1 MSKKQD
7 IAAGFLGA
15 IAQGKEQAKTDRR
28 LAQDAKLGR
37 AVTLLDPA
45 QVKPRTD
52 NTRPARAGHVVALA
66 ESIAAAGLVQSPAVD
81 KAHHLIAGLNRLE
94 ACRLLMTAPK
104 DRLGFA
110 KALDAWDDEL
120 GARIAAL
127 PEPRRLPEPLNAG
140 KLPVR
145 VLTELDAHE
154 DPAAA
159 LAAEAAENTA
169 RKAYTMQEVR
179 DLAQKLRAAGYR
191 EIVGRPKKG
200 QKALRPALELVLGQ
214 SASTVRRILGKKEAG
229 KTEAD
234 KHAAALRRLQKA
246 CRVVAQ
252 IPLPDKK
259 SVPHL
264 RRVLAAA
271 DELARAL
278 PDAAE
283 ELATL

>member
-1 MSKKQD
+1 MSRKQD

-15 IAQGKEQAKTDRR
+15 IAQGKEQGKTDRR

-45 QVKPRTD
+45 QVRPRTD

-66 ESIAAAGLVQSPAVD
+66 ESIAAAGLVQPPAVD
-81 KAHHLIAGLNRLE
+81 KAHRLIAGLNRLE
-94 ACRLLMTAPK
+94 ACRLLMLAPA
-104 DRLGFA
+104 DRQTFA
-110 KALDAWDDEL
+110 KALDGWDDEL
-120 GARIAAL
+120 AARLVAL
-127 PEPRRLPEPLNAG
+127 PEPGQLPEPLNAG

-145 VLTELDAHE
+145 VLVDLDAHD

-169 RKAYTMQEVR
+169 RKAYTMPEVR

-191 EIVGRPKKG
+191 EVVGRPKKG
-200 QKALRPALELVLGQ
+200 EKALRPALELVLGQ
-214 SASTVRRILGKKEAG
+214 SASTVRRILGTKETNKPAG
-229 KTEAD
+229 D
-234 KHAAALRRLQKA
+234 DHAATLRRLQKA
-246 CRVVAQ
+246 CRAAVG
-252 IPLPDKK
+252 IPLPDKTP
-259 SVPHL
+259 VPHL

-278 PDAAE
+278 PEAAK
-283 ELATL
+283 ELANL

>member
-1 MSKKQD
+1 MSRKQD

-15 IAQGKEQAKTDRR
+15 IAQGQEQGKTDRR
-28 LAQDAKLGR
+28 LAQDAKLAR
-37 AVTLLDPA
+37 AVTLLEPA
-45 QVKPRTD
+45 QVRPRTD
-52 NTRPARAGHVVALA
+52 NTRPARAAHVVALA
-66 ESIAAAGLVQSPAVD
+66 ESIAAAGLVQCPAVD
-81 KAHHLIAGLNRLE
+81 RAHRLIAGLNRLE

-104 DRLGFA
+104 DRQGFA
-110 KALDAWDDEL
+110 KALDGWDDEL

-145 VLTELDAHE
+145 VLTELDAQD

-169 RKAYTMQEVR
+169 RKAYSGQEIR
-179 DLAQKLRAAGYR
+179 DLAQRLRAAGYR

-200 QKALRPALELVLGQ
+200 EKALRPALELVLGQ
-214 SASTVRRILGKKEAG
+214 SASTVRRILGKKEAKDPG
-229 KTEAD
+229 DTN
-234 KHAAALRRLQKA
+234 AAALRRLHKA
-246 CRVVAQ
+246 CRAVAG
-252 IPLPDKK
+252 IILPDKK
-259 SVPHL
+259 SAPHL

-283 ELATL
+283 ELANL

>member
-1 MSKKQD
+1 MSKKTD

-28 LAQDAKLGR
+28 LAQDARVGR
-37 AVTLLDPA
+37 AVTLLDPD
-45 QVKPRTD
+45 QVRPRTD

-81 KAHHLIAGLNRLE
+81 KAHRLIAGLNRLE
-94 ACRLLMTAPK
+94 ACRLLMLPSK
-104 DRLGFA
+104 DRLGFV
-110 KALDAWDDEL
+110 KALDAYDDEL
-120 GARIAAL
+120 DARIAAL
-127 PEPRRLPEPLNAG
+127 PDARRLPEPLNAG

-169 RKAYTMQEVR
+169 RKAYSGQEIR
-179 DLAQKLRAAGYR
+179 DLAQRLRAAGYR

-229 KTEAD
+229 KTDAE
-234 KHAAALRRLQKA
+234 KHADALRRLQKV

-283 ELATL
+283 ELSNL

>member
-1 MSKKQD
+1 MSKKTD

-28 LAQDAKLGR
+28 LAQDARLGR

-45 QVKPRTD
+45 QVRPRTD

-81 KAHHLIAGLNRLE
+81 KAHRLIAGLNRLE
-94 ACRLLMTAPK
+94 ACRLLMLPNK

-110 KALDAWDDEL
+110 KALDGYDDEL
-120 GARIAAL
+120 DARIAAL
-127 PEPRRLPEPLNAG
+127 PEVRRLPEPLNAG

-145 VLTELDAHE
+145 VLNELDANE

-169 RKAYTMQEVR
+169 RKAYTLQEVR
-179 DLAQKLRAAGYR
+179 DLAQRLRAAGYR

-214 SASTVRRILGKKEAG
+214 SASTVRRILGKKKAG
-229 KTEAD
+229 ESAGD
-234 KHAAALRRLQKA
+234 KHAASLRRLQGA
-246 CRVVAQ
+246 CRAVAQ

-278 PDAAE
+278 PDAAD
-283 ELATL
+283 ELANL

>member
-1 MSKKQD
+1 MKKTD

-28 LAQDAKLGR
+28 LAQTAQLGR
-37 AVTLLDPA
+37 SVTLLDPD
-45 QVKPRTD
+45 QVRPRTD
-52 NTRPARAGHVVALA
+52 NTRPARASHVVALA

-81 KAHHLIAGLNRLE
+81 KAHRLIAGLNRLE
-94 ACRLLMTAPK
+94 ACRLLMTPTK
-104 DRLGFA
+104 DRQGFA
-110 KALDAWDDEL
+110 KGLQDWDDEL
-120 GARIAAL
+120 GARVAAL
-127 PEPRRLPEPLNAG
+127 PDPRRLPEPLNAG

-169 RKAYTMQEVR
+169 RANYTPAEIR
-179 DLAQKLRAAGYR
+179 DLAKRLRAAGYR

-200 QKALRPALELVLGQ
+200 EKALRPALELVLGQ

-229 KTEAD
+229 HDEQDPRAAILQRLAKSCRAAGKIELPAKTT
-234 KHAAALRRLQKA
+234 
-246 CRVVAQ
+246 
-252 IPLPDKK
+252 LPA
-259 SVPHL
+259 L

-271 DELARAL
+271 EELARAV
-278 PDAAE
+278 PAAE
-283 ELATL
+283 DELKYL